1 MKTSKKA
8 LSVLAGVIV
17 LAGTA
22 IAAMLPDLTVKNVTM
37 DNSERLT
44 FDLANKNSSAV
55 DPNSDGFIYVYID
68 GKVAWTYNWK
78 YLKETGFLDANGLSK
93 ITSQIPKGNGDVKVC
108 IDARENVTETDES
121 NNCFEVK
128 VKMAKG
134 GEAMVETQTELSDLA
149 VTDIFVDPFS
159 SNLNV
164 VHGNIGKGRVPD
176 YNGSVNIYVDGNLK
190 WTYNFSAMNTQ
201 FLNPGFSGKITPNKL
216 KGQHKVTA
224 CTATRSVIEEVS
236 KENNCLT
243 KTVTDSNPSANY
255 VRTRKPQ
262 TDNLMIYRRR
272 NLEMPSKQSY
282 FKPDF
287 TVKDVYRGEDDM
299 IYAVV
304 ANKGVQHYQD
314 AVGEVTFYLEGRRQK
329 SYLWSSFKDKA
340 FLNAEGK
347 SVLPMYKV
355 SGAHDVKVCIDDT
368 NKVQERD
375 ENNNCFST
383 LIK

>member
-1 MKTSKKA
+1 MKTTKKTLA
-8 LSVLAGVIV
+8 VLAGIVI

-22 IAAMLPDLTVKNVTM
+22 VAAMLPDLTVKNVAM

-55 DPNSDGFIYVYID
+55 DPNSDGFVYVYID

-78 YLKETGFLDANGLSK
+78 YLKETGFLDSNGLSK
-93 ITSQIPKGNGDVKVC
+93 ITSQIPKGKGDVKVC
-108 IDARENVTETDES
+108 IDARENVTETNES

-128 VKMAKG
+128 LEMAEG
-134 GEAMVETQTELSDLA
+134 GDAVETQTELSDLA

-176 YNGSVNIYVDGNLK
+176 YNGSVNIYVDGDLR
-190 WTYNFSAMNTQ
+190 WTYNFSTMNTQ
-201 FLNPGFSGKITPNKL
+201 FLNPGFTGKITPNKL
-216 KGQHKVTA
+216 RGQHKVTA

-243 KTVTDSNPSANY
+243 KTVTDLNPSANY

-272 NLEMPSKQSY
+272 NQEMPSPQSY
-282 FKPDF
+282 YKPDF
-287 TVKDVYRGEDDM
+287 MVKNVYRDNDGM

-304 ANKGVQHYQD
+304 TNKGVKHYQN

-329 SYLWSSFKDKA
+329 SYLWSSFKDTA
-340 FLNAEGK
+340 FLNAEGR
-347 SVLPMYKV
+347 SVLPIYSL
-355 SGAHDVKVCIDDT
+355 SGAHDVKVCVDDT
-368 NKVQERD
+368 NRVQERD

>member
-1 MKTSKKA
+1 MKTSKKTA
-8 LSVLAGVIV
+8 AVLAGIVI

-22 IAAMLPDLTVKNVTM
+22 VAAMLPDLTVKNVSM
-37 DNSERLT
+37 DSASKIV
-44 FDLANKNSSAV
+44 FDLANKSSGTV

-78 YLKETGFLDANGLSK
+78 YLKETGFLNADGFSK
-93 ITSQIPKGNGDVKVC
+93 ITSQIPKGKGDVKVC
-108 IDARENVTETDES
+108 IDARENVTETDEG

-128 VKMAKG
+128 LKMAEDADVV
-134 GEAMVETQTELSDLA
+134 EAVAELPDLA
-149 VTDIFVDPFS
+149 ITDIFVDPFS

-164 VHGNIGKGRVPD
+164 VHGNVGKGRVPD

-236 KENNCLT
+236 KENNCMT
-243 KTVTDSNPSANY
+243 KTVSDANPSRY

-282 FKPDF
+282 YKPDF
-287 TVKDVYRGEDDM
+287 TVKDLYRGEDDM

-304 ANKGVQHYQD
+304 ANKGVSHYQNST
-314 AVGEVTFYLEGRRQK
+314 GEVTFYLEGRRQK

-355 SGAHDVKVCIDDT
+355 SGAHEVKVCVDDT